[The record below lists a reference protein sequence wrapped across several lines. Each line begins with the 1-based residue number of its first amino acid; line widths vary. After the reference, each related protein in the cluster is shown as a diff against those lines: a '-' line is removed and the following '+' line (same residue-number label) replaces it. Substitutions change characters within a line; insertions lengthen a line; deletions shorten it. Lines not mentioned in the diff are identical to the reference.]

1 MLQTEK
7 KTWALVLLVGMLPP
21 CLIGLM
27 ILKYAIDFPF
37 SDQWEI
43 VPLLVKKAQGT
54 LTFSDL
60 FAQVNEYRQF
70 FPNLIFVYLGRLTNW
85 DVRYEMLASFLTACA
100 ISRNV
105 YLLGRK
111 TFQGGGAG
119 QMFAFLLSNLLIFS
133 PAQYENWLMGQ
144 QLIFFIPILCI
155 TTCLLVSY
163 SNLSAQIK
171 FAVCAL
177 LSVVSSFSSANGLL
191 CWIVVFPALAEF
203 GIQGGLKKAK
213 WPTAF
218 WVAGFAGCVALYFY
232 GFQRQPYLP
241 STSEAFAHPLS
252 AVAYFLA
259 WLGAPLTGNNRYL
272 APVAAVIGLVLT
284 VLFISAWLFR
294 VRYSGDRALKRSL
307 TCWLMI
313 GTYSFMTAGLV
324 TLGRL
329 GYGVN
334 QSLSSRYTTFSL
346 YLIVSLIHVGM
357 IARGRSKAKLAK
369 GTRLRATRPLI
380 AATALVVL
388 YMLASAISIRAIYQL
403 HTRVMQEKACLLFV
417 NVIAEACGPP
427 DVTAVP
433 DKLAERLNALDAM
446 GFLRPGLVKSR
457 SARDFAG
464 GGKAGSSSGSFD
476 RLSRNGGEFVAAGRA
491 ALPYRRE
498 PPDAVLLTYKTE
510 TGEAV
515 LFSIAEMN
523 YKGDILKRILARD
536 ADYAF
541 RWQKTF
547 SEESLPPDAVGVSA
561 WAFDADTGKAYEL
574 DGEHTLR

>member
-1 MLQTEK
+1 MIA
-7 KTWALVLLVGMLPP
+7 ALP
-21 CLIGLM
+21 
-27 ILKYAIDFPF
+27 ARFAR
-37 SDQWEI
+37 
-43 VPLLVKKAQGT
+43 LVKVEHT
-54 LTFSDL
+54 V
-60 FAQVNEYRQF
+60 FALPFAYV
-70 FPNLIFVYLGRLTNW
+70 G
-85 DVRYEMLASFLTACA
+85 
-100 ISRNV
+100 
-105 YLLGRK
+105 
-111 TFQGGGAG
+111 
-119 QMFAFLLSNLLIFS
+119 AFLAVGRTPTAHDLLWITLAMVGARSLAMALNRLIDVGVDARNPRTAGRELPSGQLSIVQVVLFCAASLALFLVAVWQLA
-133 PAQYENWLMGQ
+133 PRTHWLWP
-144 QLIFFIPILCI
+144 IPVAGFVIYPYLKRWTWLCHFWLGAVDGLAPIGAWVAI
-155 TTCLLVSY
+155 TNRLPWQSWVLG
-163 SNLSAQIK
+163 A
-171 FAVCAL
+171 AV
-177 LSVVSSFSSANGLL
+177 
-191 CWIVVFPALAEF
+191 
-203 GIQGGLKKAK
+203 
-213 WPTAF
+213 AF
-218 WVAGFAGCVALYFY
+218 WVAGFAACVALYFY
-232 GFQRQPYLP
+232 GFRRLPYLP

-380 AATALVVL
+380 APTALVVL

-523 YKGDILKRILARD
+523 YKGDILKRILVRD